1 MWIGGVVVRLIRG
14 IVRRFEN
21 KRIFVCGE
29 LIEGDKIIKE
39 SYGDERYEIDEKTS
53 DTLHIRI
60 LIYKDW
66 RVYQTAL
73 AVSGFL
79 DSFECSEGR
88 S

>member
-1 MWIGGVVVRLIRG
+1 MIKLIRK
-14 IVRRFEN
+14 VMEMR
-21 KRIFVCGE
+21 
-29 LIEGDKIIKE
+29 DIKYMKE
-39 SYGDERYEIDEKTS
+39 TIYTW
-53 DTLHIRI
+53 HIRM

-88 S
+88 SQLLRLVFFDNLDMPFLLI